1 MNESAPGHH
10 VDLNVVIIRRHQ
22 SVQLEGTMAKKI
34 IFVSDLSGKELDANS
49 AVRVTVS
56 FSDARRGTYVVDA
69 AEGDAEVQKL
79 ISVGTKQAR
88 RGRRPKSQS

>member
-1 MNESAPGHH
+1 
-10 VDLNVVIIRRHQ
+10 
-22 SVQLEGTMAKKI
+22 MAKKDHLRQRSQRQGTRPRI
-34 IFVSDLSGKELDANS
+34 P

-56 FSDARRGTYVVDA
+56 FTGARRGTYVVDA

-88 RGRRPKSQS
+88 RGRPRKAQS